1 MSFFYSGDNSMTT
14 RRTLVHTLLAALIS
28 SAFALNTSAQTAS
41 SAAATPAWPTQA
53 VKIIVPYAPGGTTD
67 IAARILAVELSKKWN
82 QPVLVDNKPGA
93 STQIGTDQVAKSKDG
108 HTLLMTA
115 SPFAVNPTLFAK
127 LPYDTYKDFK
137 PVTLVVRNG
146 LFLVSSGKQ
155 PYTSIKDLVEEGKG
169 NKTVSVAS
177 PANGSMAH
185 MVAELVADQQKINLL
200 HVPYRGTPP
209 ALVDVMAGQVQF
221 MFDNPSSSLPLI
233 KDGKLKAL
241 AYTGPKRSKAL
252 PNVPTVAETFPGF
265 EAINWFGMLA
275 PSSMD
280 DKLLDRI
287 AKDANDI
294 LKRKEVVDRFTSEG
308 VEIGGIP
315 REAFGA
321 FLAVET
327 IRWAKIVRARNIKA
341 D

>member
-1 MSFFYSGDNSMTT
+1 MNNSRRILIQSTLSVAFFAAS
-14 RRTLVHTLLAALIS
+14 TLA
-28 SAFALNTSAQTAS
+28 SAQTS
-41 SAAATPAWPTQA
+41 TWPTQP
-53 VKIIVPYAPGGTTD
+53 VKIIVPYAAGGTTD
-67 IAARILAVELSKKWN
+67 IAARILAAELSKKWG

-146 LFLVSSGKQ
+146 LFLVTGGKQ
-155 PYTSIKDLVEEGKG
+155 SYANIKDMVDAGKG
-169 NKTVSVAS
+169 EKSVSIAS

-185 MVAELVADQQKINLL
+185 MVAELMADQHKFNLL

-209 ALVDVMAGQVQF
+209 ALTDVVAGQVQF
-221 MFDNPSSSLPLI
+221 LFDNPSSSLPLI

-241 AYTGPKRSKAL
+241 AYTGAKRSKAL
-252 PNVPTVAETFPGF
+252 PNVPTVAEAFPGF
-265 EAINWFGMLA
+265 EALNWFGMLA
-275 PSSMD
+275 PSAME

-287 AKDANDI
+287 ARDANEV
-294 LKRKEVVDRFTSEG
+294 LKKKDVVERFTSEG

-327 IRWAKIVRARNIKA
+327 IRWAKIIRARNIKA

>member
-1 MSFFYSGDNSMTT
+1 MNT
-14 RRTLVHTLLAALIS
+14 RRNLIFITLACLMT
-28 SAFALNTSAQTAS
+28 SAFVLNAAAQTAQS
-41 SAAATPAWPTQA
+41 ALNAAAPAWPTQT
-53 VKIIVPYAPGGTTD
+53 VKIVVPYAAGGTTD
-67 IAARILAVELSKKWN
+67 IAARILAVELSKKWG

-93 STQIGTDQVAKSKDG
+93 ATQIGTDFVAKSKDG
-108 HTLLMTA
+108 HTLLLTA
-115 SPFAVNPTLFAK
+115 SPFAVNPTLFAT

-146 LFLVSSGKQ
+146 LFLVTSGKQ
-155 PYTSIKDLVEEGKG
+155 PFASIKDLVDAGKG
-169 NKTVSVAS
+169 DKTVSIAS

-185 MVAELVADQQKINLL
+185 MVAELMADQQKFNLL
-200 HVPYRGTPP
+200 HVPYKGTPP
-209 ALVDVMAGQVQF
+209 ALLDVVSGQVQF
-221 MFDNPSSSLPLI
+221 LFDNPSSSLPLI

-241 AYTGPKRSKAL
+241 AYTGPRRNRAL

-265 EAINWFGMLA
+265 EAMNWFGMLA
-275 PSSMD
+275 PSAMD

-287 AKDANDI
+287 ARDANDV

-327 IRWAKIVRARNIKA
+327 IRWAKIVKARNIKP

>member
-1 MSFFYSGDNSMTT
+1 MKT
-14 RRTLVHTLLAALIS
+14 RHMLSRLTLLAAITL
-28 SAFALNTSAQTAS
+28 LTSTAS
-41 SAAATPAWPTQA
+41 FAQAPSAASTWPTQP
-53 VKIIVPYAPGGTTD
+53 VKIIVPYAAGGTTD
-67 IAARILAVELSKKWN
+67 IAARILGAELSKKWG
-82 QPVLVDNKPGA
+82 QPVLIDNKPGA
-93 STQIGTDQVAKSKDG
+93 STQIGTDAVAKSKDG

-146 LFLVSSGKQ
+146 LFLVTSGKQ
-155 PYTSIKDLVEEGKG
+155 PYANIKDLIESGKG
-169 NKTVSVAS
+169 DKTVSIAS

-185 MVAELVADQQKINLL
+185 MVAELIADTQKMNLL

-209 ALVDVMAGQVQF
+209 ALVDVVAGQVQF

-241 AYTGPKRSKAL
+241 AFTGPKRSKAM
-252 PNVPTVAETFPGF
+252 PNVPTVGETIPGF
-265 EAINWFGMLA
+265 EALNWFGMLA
-275 PSSMD
+275 PSAMD

-287 AKDANDI
+287 ARDANDV
-294 LKRKEVVDRFTSEG
+294 LKRKEVVDRFTNEG

-321 FLAVET
+321 FLAMET
-327 IRWAKIVRARNIKA
+327 IRWAKIVKARSIKP

>member
-1 MSFFYSGDNSMTT
+1 MDT
-14 RRTLVHTLLAALIS
+14 RRKLIFITLTSLITSALAVTA
-28 SAFALNTSAQTAS
+28 AAQTAQ
-41 SAAATPAWPTQA
+41 SAPTTAGPAWPTQT
-53 VKIIVPYAPGGTTD
+53 VKIVVPYAAGGTTD
-67 IAARILAVELSKKWN
+67 IAARILAAELSKTWG
-82 QPVLVDNKPGA
+82 QTVLVDNKPGA
-93 STQIGTDQVAKSKDG
+93 ATQIGTDLVAKSKDG

-115 SPFAVNPTLFAK
+115 SPFAVNPTLFAS

-146 LFLVSSGKQ
+146 LFLVTSVKQ
-155 PYTSIKDLVEEGKG
+155 PFANIKDLVDAGKG
-169 NKTVSVAS
+169 DKTVSIAS

-185 MVAELVADQQKINLL
+185 MVAELMADQHKLNLL
-200 HVPYRGTPP
+200 HVPYKGTPP
-209 ALVDVMAGQVQF
+209 ALMDVVSGQVQF
-221 MFDNPSSSLPLI
+221 LFDNPSSSLPLI

-241 AYTGPKRSKAL
+241 AYTGPRRNKAL
-252 PNVPTVAETFPGF
+252 PNVPAVAETFPGF
-265 EAINWFGMLA
+265 EAMNWFGMLA
-275 PSSMD
+275 PSAMD

-287 AKDANDI
+287 ARDANEV

-327 IRWAKIVRARNIKA
+327 IRWAKIVKARNIKP

>member
-1 MSFFYSGDNSMTT
+1 MNT
-14 RRTLVHTLLAALIS
+14 RRHIVRTTLAALIA
-28 SAFALNTSAQTAS
+28 SAFALNVAAQTPPLS
-41 SAAATPAWPTQA
+41 TSAAANAAAPSPSWPTQT
-53 VKIIVPYAPGGTTD
+53 VKIIVPYAAGGTTD
-67 IAARILAVELSKKWN
+67 IAARILAVELSKKWG

-93 STQIGTDQVAKSKDG
+93 STQIGTDAVAKSKDG
-108 HTLLMTA
+108 HTLLLTA

-137 PVTLVVRNG
+137 PITLVVRNG
-146 LFLVSSGKQ
+146 MVLVTSSKQ
-155 PYTSIKDLVEEGKG
+155 PFANLKDLVEAGKG
-169 NKTVSVAS
+169 EKTVSIAS

-185 MVAELVADQQKINLL
+185 MVAELIADQQKLNLL

-241 AYTGPKRSKAL
+241 AYTGSKRSKAL
-252 PNVPTVAETFPGF
+252 PNVPTVGETFPGF
-265 EAINWFGMLA
+265 EAINWFGLLA
-275 PSSMD
+275 PSAMD

-287 AKDANDI
+287 ARDTNEV
-294 LKRKEVVDRFTSEG
+294 LKKREIVDRFTSEG

-327 IRWAKIVRARNIKA
+327 IRWAKIVKARNIKP

>member
-1 MSFFYSGDNSMTT
+1 MINRRFVLIQSAMIAAFFAATNTT
-14 RRTLVHTLLAALIS
+14 W
-28 SAFALNTSAQTAS
+28 AQ
-41 SAAATPAWPTQA
+41 TPAWPTQP
-53 VKIIVPYAPGGTTD
+53 VKIIVPYAAGGTTD
-67 IAARILAVELSKKWN
+67 IAARILANELSKKWG

-108 HTLLMTA
+108 HTLLMAA

-146 LFLVSSGKQ
+146 LYLVTGGKQ
-155 PYTSIKDLVEEGKG
+155 PYANIKDLVDAGKG
-169 NKTVSVAS
+169 DKSVSIAS

-185 MVAELVADQQKINLL
+185 MVAELLADQHKFNLL

-209 ALVDVMAGQVQF
+209 ALTDVVAGQVQF
-221 MFDNPSSSLPLI
+221 LFDNPSSSLPLI

-241 AYTGPKRSKAL
+241 AYTGAKRSKAL

-265 EAINWFGMLA
+265 EALNWFGMLA
-275 PSSMD
+275 PSAMD

-287 AKDANDI
+287 ARDTNEV
-294 LKRKEVVDRFTSEG
+294 LKKKEVVERFTSEG

-321 FLAVET
+321 YLAVET

>member
-1 MSFFYSGDNSMTT
+1 MNNSRRILIQSTLSVAFFAAS
-14 RRTLVHTLLAALIS
+14 TLA
-28 SAFALNTSAQTAS
+28 SAQTP
-41 SAAATPAWPTQA
+41 TWPTQP
-53 VKIIVPYAPGGTTD
+53 VKIIVPYAAGGTTD
-67 IAARILAVELSKKWN
+67 IAARILAAELSKKWG

-146 LFLVSSGKQ
+146 LFLVTGGKQ
-155 PYTSIKDLVEEGKG
+155 SYTNVKDMVEAGKG
-169 NKTVSVAS
+169 DKSVSIAS

-185 MVAELVADQQKINLL
+185 MVAELLADQHKFNLL

-209 ALVDVMAGQVQF
+209 ALTDVVAGQVQF
-221 MFDNPSSSLPLI
+221 LFDNPSSSLPLI

-241 AYTGPKRSKAL
+241 AYTGAKRSKAL
-252 PNVPTVAETFPGF
+252 PNVPTVAEAFPGF
-265 EAINWFGMLA
+265 EALNWFGMLA
-275 PSSMD
+275 PSAME

-287 AKDANDI
+287 ARDANEV
-294 LKRKEVVDRFTSEG
+294 LKKKDVVERFTSEG

-327 IRWAKIVRARNIKA
+327 IRWAKIIRARNIKA

>member
-1 MSFFYSGDNSMTT
+1 MTT
-14 RRTLVHTLLAALIS
+14 RRCLVNSILTALICS
-28 SAFALNTSAQTAS
+28 SFSLGATAQTAS
-41 SAAATPAWPTQA
+41 SPAWPTQP
-53 VKIIVPYAPGGTTD
+53 VKIIVPYAAGGTTD
-67 IAARILAVELSKKWN
+67 IAARILANELSKKWG
-82 QPVLVDNKPGA
+82 QPVLVDNRPGA

-115 SPFAVNPTLFAK
+115 SPFAVNPTLYAK

-146 LFLVSSGKQ
+146 LFLVTSGNQ
-155 PYTSIKDLVEEGKG
+155 TFANIKDLVAAGKG
-169 NKTVSVAS
+169 DKTVSIAS

-185 MVAELVADQQKINLL
+185 MVAELVADQQKLNLL

-209 ALVDVMAGQVQF
+209 ALVDVIAGQVQF

-241 AYTGPKRSKAL
+241 AYTGPKRSKAM

-265 EAINWFGMLA
+265 EALNWFGMLA
-275 PSSMD
+275 PSAMD

-287 AKDANDI
+287 AKDANDV
-294 LKRKEVVDRFTSEG
+294 LKKKEVVDRFTSEG

>member
-1 MSFFYSGDNSMTT
+1 MNNSRRILIQSTLSVAFFAAS
-14 RRTLVHTLLAALIS
+14 TLA
-28 SAFALNTSAQTAS
+28 SAQTP
-41 SAAATPAWPTQA
+41 TWPTQP
-53 VKIIVPYAPGGTTD
+53 VKIIVPYAAGGTTD
-67 IAARILAVELSKKWN
+67 IAARILAAELSKKWG

-146 LFLVSSGKQ
+146 LFLVTGGKQ
-155 PYTSIKDLVEEGKG
+155 SYANIKDMVDAGKG
-169 NKTVSVAS
+169 EKSVSIAS

-185 MVAELVADQQKINLL
+185 MVAELMADQHKFNLL

-209 ALVDVMAGQVQF
+209 ALTDVVAGQVQF
-221 MFDNPSSSLPLI
+221 LFDNPSSSLPLI

-241 AYTGPKRSKAL
+241 AYTGAKRSKAL
-252 PNVPTVAETFPGF
+252 PNVPTVAEAFPGF
-265 EAINWFGMLA
+265 EALNWFGMLA
-275 PSSMD
+275 PSAME

-287 AKDANDI
+287 ARDANEV
-294 LKRKEVVDRFTSEG
+294 LKKKDVVERFTSEG

-327 IRWAKIVRARNIKA
+327 IRWAKIIRARNIKA

>member
-1 MSFFYSGDNSMTT
+1 MN
-14 RRTLVHTLLAALIS
+14 RRTTLTQAACT
-28 SAFALNTSAQTAS
+28 AFLLSMGASNASAQT
-41 SAAATPAWPTQA
+41 SAPATSWPTQP
-53 VKIIVPYAPGGTTD
+53 VKIIVPYAAGGTTD
-67 IAARILAVELSKKWN
+67 IAARILANELSKKWN

-146 LFLVSSGKQ
+146 LFLVAGGKQ
-155 PYTSIKDLVEEGKG
+155 PYANIKDLVDAGKSD
-169 NKTVSVAS
+169 KTVSMAS

-185 MVAELVADQQKINLL
+185 MVSELLADQQKFNLL

-209 ALVDVMAGQVQF
+209 ALTDVVAGQVQF

-241 AYTGPKRSKAL
+241 AYTGAKRSKAL

-265 EAINWFGMLA
+265 EALNWFGMLA
-275 PSSMD
+275 PSAMD

-287 AKDANDI
+287 ARDANEV
-294 LKRKEVVDRFTSEG
+294 LKKKEVVERFTSEG

-327 IRWAKIVRARNIKA
+327 IRWAKIVKARNIKA

>member
-1 MSFFYSGDNSMTT
+1 MN
-14 RRTLVHTLLAALIS
+14 RRTTLTQAACTAFLLSMGAS
-28 SAFALNTSAQTAS
+28 SNWAQTSAPAAS
-41 SAAATPAWPTQA
+41 WPTQA
-53 VKIIVPYAPGGTTD
+53 VKIIVPYAAGGTTD
-67 IAARILAVELSKKWN
+67 IAARILANELSKKWN

-146 LFLVSSGKQ
+146 LFLVTSGKQ
-155 PYTSIKDLVEEGKG
+155 PYANIKDLVEAGKG
-169 NKTVSVAS
+169 DKSVSIAS

-185 MVAELVADQQKINLL
+185 MVAELIADQQKFNLL

-209 ALVDVMAGQVQF
+209 ALTDVVAGQVQF

-241 AYTGPKRSKAL
+241 AYTGPKRSKAM

-265 EAINWFGMLA
+265 EAMNWFGMLA
-275 PSSMD
+275 PSAMD

-287 AKDANDI
+287 ARDANEV
-294 LKRKEVVDRFTSEG
+294 LKRKEVVERFTSEG

-327 IRWAKIVRARNIKA
+327 IRWAKIVKARNIKA

>member
-1 MSFFYSGDNSMTT
+1 MNNSRRILIQSTLSVAFFAAS
-14 RRTLVHTLLAALIS
+14 TLA
-28 SAFALNTSAQTAS
+28 SAQTP
-41 SAAATPAWPTQA
+41 TWPTQP
-53 VKIIVPYAPGGTTD
+53 VKIIVPYAAGGTTD
-67 IAARILAVELSKKWN
+67 IAARILAAELSKKWG

-146 LFLVSSGKQ
+146 LFLVTGGKQ
-155 PYTSIKDLVEEGKG
+155 SYTNVKDMVEAGKG
-169 NKTVSVAS
+169 DKSVSIAS

-185 MVAELVADQQKINLL
+185 MVAELLADQHKFNLL

-209 ALVDVMAGQVQF
+209 ALTDVVAGQVQF
-221 MFDNPSSSLPLI
+221 LFDNPSSSLPLI

-241 AYTGPKRSKAL
+241 AYTGAKRSKAL
-252 PNVPTVAETFPGF
+252 PNVPTVAEAFPGF
-265 EAINWFGMLA
+265 EALNWFGMLA
-275 PSSMD
+275 PSAME

-287 AKDANDI
+287 ARDANEV
-294 LKRKEVVDRFTSEG
+294 LKKKDVVERFTSEG

>member
-1 MSFFYSGDNSMTT
+1 MTH
-14 RRTLVHTLLAALIS
+14 RRAAFIQSALIAALVVT
-28 SAFALNTSAQTAS
+28 ANTTWAQ
-41 SAAATPAWPTQA
+41 TPAWPTQP
-53 VKIIVPYAPGGTTD
+53 VKIIVPYAAGGTTD
-67 IAARILAVELSKKWN
+67 IAARILAAELSKKWG

-146 LFLVSSGKQ
+146 LFLVTGGKQ
-155 PYTSIKDLVEEGKG
+155 SYANVEAGKG
-169 NKTVSVAS
+169 DKSVSIAS

-185 MVAELVADQQKINLL
+185 MVAELLADQHKFNLL

-209 ALVDVMAGQVQF
+209 ALTDVVAGQVQF
-221 MFDNPSSSLPLI
+221 LFDNPSSSLPLI

-265 EAINWFGMLA
+265 EALNWFGMLA
-275 PSSMD
+275 PSAME

-287 AKDANDI
+287 ARDANEV
-294 LKRKEVVDRFTSEG
+294 LKKKDVVERFASEG

-327 IRWAKIVRARNIKA
+327 IRWAKIVRTRNIKA

>member
-1 MSFFYSGDNSMTT
+1 MNNSRRILIQSTLSVAFFAAS
-14 RRTLVHTLLAALIS
+14 TLA
-28 SAFALNTSAQTAS
+28 SAQTS
-41 SAAATPAWPTQA
+41 TWPTQP
-53 VKIIVPYAPGGTTD
+53 VKIIVPYAAGGTTD
-67 IAARILAVELSKKWN
+67 IAARILAAELSKKWG

-146 LFLVSSGKQ
+146 LFLVTGGKQ
-155 PYTSIKDLVEEGKG
+155 SYANIKDMVDAGKG
-169 NKTVSVAS
+169 EKSVSIAS

-185 MVAELVADQQKINLL
+185 MVAELMADQHKFNLL

-209 ALVDVMAGQVQF
+209 ALTDVVAGQVQF
-221 MFDNPSSSLPLI
+221 LFDNPSSSLPLI

-241 AYTGPKRSKAL
+241 AYTGAKRSKAL
-252 PNVPTVAETFPGF
+252 PNVPTVAEAFPGF
-265 EAINWFGMLA
+265 EALNWFGMLA
-275 PSSMD
+275 PSAME

-287 AKDANDI
+287 ARDANEV
-294 LKRKEVVDRFTSEG
+294 LKKKDVVERFTSEG

-327 IRWAKIVRARNIKA
+327 IRWARIIRARNIKA